1 MAYKVTLKKQSKVN
15 GAFHLPG
22 QTVEVSDE
30 LFEELNRRGLVS
42 DHEELEAQ
50 NENKAPSYGSITED
64 KIREKLDELK
74 VDHSEA
80 KDKKAAYALLE
91 DALKAGE

>member
-1 MAYKVTLKKQSKVN
+1 AKVN
-15 GAFHLPG
+15 RAFHLPG
-22 QTVEVSDE
+22 ATVEVSDE
-30 LFEELNRRGLVS
+30 LFEELERRGLVAE
-42 DHEELEAQ
+42 HEEIEDQ
-50 NENKAPSYGSITED
+50 NENKAPSYGNITED
-64 KIREKLDELK
+64 KIREKLDDLK